1 MTNSEIETFGRDSIA
16 VTVERILQARG
27 IEIDPETALQ
37 ERDW

>member
-1 MTNSEIETFGRDSIA
+1 MTNSEFE
-16 VTVERILQARG
+16 TVEQILQARG